1 MKKFVL
7 IIISASVMVACNV
20 GDLDFDNVE
29 MQPITGVFSFPLGE
43 TTYIM
48 RDLVT
53 KQTGD
58 SLNLQE
64 DSTSLL
70 TLFYFDTISY
80 NTSNDFIQID
90 NIVQNGT
97 VTAPA
102 SPAGTARTETIFTS
116 FDLAYDPQSNEQLDS
131 VFYETGDLSIE
142 TISALSGTL
151 NYSYTIANTTNIT
164 TNNPVV
170 LSGTINGPGTDTQTQ
185 SLINHKTKL
194 TGGSNTFSVILDAS
208 IDLAATDNLIGN
220 EQIMFTIT
228 YGNQT
233 FNLIYGKFG
242 QDTIQVGNQ
251 SIDIDFFSQAA
262 REGITFGNPSMTFD
276 FGNSFGVPV
285 QLDFS
290 GLSGD
295 DGNGGNQVLLSG
307 DIVRNPPTIVGSDVN
322 SPAPNVP
329 GETAQTTVEINP
341 TNSNLRNLLASSP
354 SRLVFDV
361 QGVSNA
367 NDANQLNYLQPTSQI
382 SANIIMEIPMEIQ
395 LENLTESGT
404 YGLGDGLDLD
414 NVDSAF
420 IRVVTINELP
430 FSAVVDLE
438 IQDADSM
445 TLYTIADN
453 QVMVAPFIN
462 VNGEVTDPNGVTADI
477 PLNKEGVDAL
487 AVGSHILITLSL
499 NTPES
504 QTSRDIYVKVLAD
517 YTLTVKVGVGG
528 KFNLDL

>member
-1 MKKFVL
+1 M
-7 IIISASVMVACNV
+7 IAACNV

-48 RDLVT
+48 RDLLIS
-53 KQTGD
+53 QTD
-58 SLNLQE
+58 SIGFIE

-70 TLFYFDTISY
+70 TLQYFDTITY
-80 NTSNDFIQID
+80 NATNDFVQID

-116 FDLAYDPQSNEQLDS
+116 FDLAYDPLNNEQLDS
-131 VFYETGDLSIE
+131 VFYETGDLTIE
-142 TISALSGTL
+142 TVSALSGTL

-164 TNNPVV
+164 TNNAVM
-170 LSGTINGPGTDTQTQ
+170 LSGSINGPGTDTQTQ
-185 SLINHKTKL
+185 SLINHRTRL
-194 TGGSNTFSVILDAS
+194 TGGSNTFSVILDAT

-220 EQIMFTIT
+220 EQITFTIT

-251 SIDIDFFSQAA
+251 SIDIDFFSQSN

-276 FGNSFGVPV
+276 FRNSFGVPIQV
-285 QLDFS
+285 DFS
-290 GLSGD
+290 GLNGD
-295 DGNGGNQVLLSG
+295 DGNGGNQVFLSG
-307 DIVRNPPTIVGSDVN
+307 DIVRNPPTITASDVN
-322 SPAPNVP
+322 SPGPNIP
-329 GETAQTTVEINP
+329 GETTQTIIEINN

-361 QGVSNA
+361 SGLSNA
-367 NDANQLNYLQPTSQI
+367 EDDSQLNYLQPTSQI
-382 SANIIMEIPMEIQ
+382 TANVTMEIPMEIQ
-395 LENLTESGT
+395 LENMKESGT

-420 IRVVTINELP
+420 VRVVTINELP

-453 QVMVAPFIN
+453 QIMVAPFIN

-487 AVGSHILITLSL
+487 AVGSHILITLTL
-499 NTPES
+499 NTPVS

-517 YTLTVKVGVGG
+517 YMLTVKVGVGG